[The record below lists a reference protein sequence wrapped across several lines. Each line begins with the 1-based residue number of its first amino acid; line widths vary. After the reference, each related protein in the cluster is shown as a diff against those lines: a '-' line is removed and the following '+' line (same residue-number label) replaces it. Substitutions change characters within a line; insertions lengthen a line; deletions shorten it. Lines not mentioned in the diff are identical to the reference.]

1 MKFIQKKTSIV
12 IVVILCLSVWAV
24 ASLKDDHLD
33 SKIVLQ
39 GCDML
44 NHGISSLHLIPG
56 REEYYPFSKQTG
68 GRISFN
74 EYLQNESMVNHAL
87 LEVDYYVV
95 NRKTTNHSSTSAMLD
110 SLFSVEFS
118 LDYKEMADNS
128 FELLAIEIRPKNKA
142 ELTSLSEITITTE
155 PLKVK
160 KYGEPITGI
169 LKMKMENGNWG
180 IIYFFEWKYE
190 IIVDEY
196 NPISLKLLGLPEEL
210 DKHERQQ

>member
-1 MKFIQKKTSIV
+1 MKIIQKKTCIIIAVMLCVSIG
-12 IVVILCLSVWAV
+12 VVV
-24 ASLKDDHLD
+24 SLKDDNLD

-44 NHGISSLHLIPG
+44 NQGISSQHLMPG

-68 GRISFN
+68 GRITFN

-87 LEVDYYVV
+87 LEADYYVV
-95 NRKTTNHSSTSAMLD
+95 NRKTTNNSNTAAMLE

-118 LDYKEMADNS
+118 LDYKEIANNS
-128 FELLAIEIRPKNKA
+128 FELLAIEIEPKNKA

-169 LKMKMENGNWG
+169 LRMKMENGNWG
-180 IIYFFEWKYE
+180 IIYFFE
-190 IIVDEY
+190 
-196 NPISLKLLGLPEEL
+196 
-210 DKHERQQ
+210 